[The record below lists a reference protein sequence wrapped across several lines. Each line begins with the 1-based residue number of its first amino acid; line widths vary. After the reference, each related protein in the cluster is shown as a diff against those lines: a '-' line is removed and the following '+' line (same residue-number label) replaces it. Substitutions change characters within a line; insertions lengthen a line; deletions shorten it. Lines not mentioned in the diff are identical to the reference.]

1 MVSKDGFLG
10 RTIEPYKFG
19 GRSVGGMMRVIT
31 MYSIILFRTIHA
43 ALYII
48 RNGVR
53 GRTVSL
59 IVGCIFGVIGTIFVI
74 MSVAALGAAQG
85 RRRVLGINWGRLHFD
100 VVLGL
105 GAVASLALMIVAF
118 LFSSNVDNSGLFSAW
133 CIVWVFL
140 SLTAW
145 IAQKPPTMET
155 YV

>member
-19 GRSVGGMMRVIT
+19 GRSVGGMIRVIT

-85 RRRVLGINWGRLHFD
+85 RRRVLGINWVSRTGRRTHTRLANM
-100 VVLGL
+100 VRRR
-105 GAVASLALMIVAF
+105 VACISMSSSALEP
-118 LFSSNVDNSGLFSAW
+118 SR
-133 CIVWVFL
+133 L
-140 SLTAW
+140 S
-145 IAQKPPTMET
+145 PS
-155 YV
+155 

>member
-19 GRSVGGMMRVIT
+19 GRSVGGMIRVIT

-85 RRRVLGINWGRLHFD
+85 RRRVLGINWVSRTGRRTHT
-100 VVLGL
+100 LGL
-105 GAVASLALMIVAF
+105 LTWCAVGSPAF
-118 LFSSNVDNSGLFSAW
+118 RCRPRHRSCRVSRAHDRRLPVL
-133 CIVWVFL
+133 
-140 SLTAW
+140 
-145 IAQKPPTMET
+145 E
-155 YV
+155 